1 MADIVLDKVS
11 KRFPDGTVAV
21 RDVDL
26 EISDGEFVILVGPSG
41 CGKSTTLNM
50 IAGLED
56 ISSGE
61 LRIGGERV
69 NDKAPRDRDIA
80 MVFQSYALYPNMTVR
95 ENMAFPLRLQK
106 LDRKTV
112 DTKVEEAAKVLEL
125 TALLDRKPANL
136 SGGQRQRVAMGR
148 AIVRQPKAFLMDEP
162 LSNLDAKLRVQMRTV
177 VSRLQKQLG
186 TTTVY
191 VTHDQTEAMTLG
203 DRVVIMRGGEVQQVG
218 PPQELYDHPRNLF
231 VAGFIGSPSMNFLH
245 AAVQDGKLRTALGE
259 VPIGDRVRRE
269 LEAVDAPRELI
280 LGVRPEHFEDAELV
294 DEETRRRGMEFEA
307 PVEIVESMGSD
318 KYVYFA
324 VAGERASA
332 AELEELAADAGAAD
346 FTGAGSNLVTR
357 LSAESPVAEG
367 ETRRVWFNLEKIHLF
382 DPANGRNLTLHEGR
396 AAGALA
402 N

>member
-112 DTKVEEAAKVLEL
+112 DAKVEEAAKVLEL

-269 LEAVDAPRELI
+269 LEAGDAPRELI

-318 KYVYFA
+318 KYVYFG
-324 VAGERASA
+324 VEGERASA

-402 N
+402 S

>member
-11 KRFPDGTVAV
+11 KRFPDGTTAV

-26 EISDGEFVILVGPSG
+26 EIADGEFVILVGPSG

-61 LRIGGERV
+61 LRIAGERV

-95 ENMAFPLRLQK
+95 ENMAFPLRLAK
-106 LDRKTV
+106 LDKETIHQ
-112 DTKVEEAAKVLEL
+112 KVEEAAKVLEL
-125 TALLDRKPANL
+125 TPLLDRKPANL

-203 DRVVIMRGGEVQQVG
+203 DRVVIMRGGAVQQVG

-245 AAVQDGKLRTALGE
+245 AAVEDGHLRTALGD
-259 VPIGDRVRRE
+259 VSIGDRVRRQ
-269 LEAVDAPRELI
+269 LDGADAPRELI
-280 LGVRPEHFEDAELV
+280 LGIRPEHFEDAALI
-294 DEETRRRGMEFEA
+294 DDETRRRGLEFDA
-307 PVEIVESMGSD
+307 PVDIVESMGSD
-318 KYVYFA
+318 KYVYFT
-324 VAGERASA
+324 VEGERASA

-346 FTGAGSNLVTR
+346 FTGTGASLVTR
-357 LSAESPVAEG
+357 LSAESPVREG
-367 ETRRVWFNLEKIHLF
+367 EPRRVWFNLEKIHLF
-382 DPANGRNLTLHEGR
+382 DPSTGRNLTLHEGR

-402 N
+402 D

>member
-11 KRFPDGTVAV
+11 KRFPDGTTAV

-26 EISDGEFVILVGPSG
+26 EIADGEFVILVGPSG

-61 LRIGGERV
+61 LRIAGQRV

-95 ENMAFPLRLQK
+95 ENMAFPLRLAKMDKETINQK
-106 LDRKTV
+106 V
-112 DTKVEEAAKVLEL
+112 DEAAKVLEL

-203 DRVVIMRGGEVQQVG
+203 DRVVIMRGGAVQQVG
-218 PPQELYDHPRNLF
+218 PPQELYDNPRNLF

-245 AAVQDGKLRTALGE
+245 AAVEEGRLRTALGD
-259 VPIGDRVRRE
+259 VPIGERIRRE
-269 LEAVDAPRELI
+269 LEAGDAPRELI
-280 LGVRPEHFEDAELV
+280 LGVRPEHFEDAALV
-294 DEETRRRGMEFEA
+294 DDETRARGLEFEA
-307 PVEIVESMGSD
+307 PVDIVESMGSD
-318 KYVYFA
+318 KYVYFT
-324 VAGERASA
+324 VEGERASA
-332 AELEELAADAGAAD
+332 AELEELAADAGASD
-346 FTGAGSNLVTR
+346 FAGAGSSLVTR
-357 LSAESPVAEG
+357 LSAESPVREG

-382 DPANGRNLTLHEGR
+382 DPGSGRNLTLHEGR

-402 N
+402 D